1 MFIISFLGQY
11 LGYIIAYFTQD
22 ELKQGN
28 IYFRLIEIVCLS
40 YLFFFN
46 HDLILWLFLIGFMLG
61 FLFNSEYFFF
71 PVFSNFISLF
81 ILFIYGLAYGTL
93 NFKKLNKL
101 NCNVLLIIPLFILSI
116 KFNLISLGLGGVL
129 GSIIHKFKSFF

>member
-11 LGYIIAYFTQD
+11 LGYLIAYFTQD

-40 YLFFFN
+40 SLFFFN
-46 HDLILWLFLIGFMLG
+46 SCF
-61 FLFNSEYFFF
+61 YY
-71 PVFSNFISLF
+71 F
-81 ILFIYGLAYGTL
+81 ILFFIIFIYGLGYGTL

-101 NCNVLLIIPLFILSI
+101 NWNILLIIPLFILSI